1 MFKIAS
7 LLCLCLMC
15 IGCSALN
22 VQSPTAKVTG
32 MNLRDIDTQGF
43 TMDFAVDLGNPNAVA
58 LPLAAVDY
66 KLDLA
71 GTGLADGKM
80 NPGKSIPANGS
91 QAVTVPVRLTYE
103 NLIAA
108 EGAIR
113 KVGWNIPYK
122 LAGGVAVDTGNPL
135 VGQVRVPLEYSGDL
149 PLKQLLDS
157 PMTLLQS
164 PAARQLAQWAAQAMV
179 SGQGTAPK
187 AP

>member
-80 NPGKSIPANGS
+80 NPAKSIPANGT
-91 QAVTVPVRLTYE
+91 QAVTVPVRLTYT

-108 EGAIR
+108 ENGIR
-113 KVGWNIPYK
+113 KVGWNVPYK
-122 LAGGVAVDTGNPL
+122 LAGGVAVDTGSPL
-135 VGQVRVPLEYSGDL
+135 VGQVRVPLEYSGEL
-149 PLKQLLDS
+149 PLKKLLDN

-164 PAARQLAQWAAQAMV
+164 PAARQLAEWAAQGLLNA
-179 SGQGTAPK
+179 QGAAKPG
-187 AP
+187 P